1 MKNRLLIILCGSIM
15 VGLLVT
21 CSSVLVKQ
29 FYMLSYAPSPLTER
43 LNPTPYPCVIRLK
56 DFEIEEAYSRP
67 QIVYR
72 QSPFEL
78 RYYVYRV
85 WAVKPTLMISDL
97 IRKHLLSVNIVSRVI
112 RRFDEGVKPDYELSG
127 TIEAIEEYDSEKIW
141 FAHLALMIRLTRL
154 SDNKVVY
161 SRHFDNRKQVA
172 KNEPEIVIR
181 EMSSIFE
188 YIMMQATHDID
199 LVLARDYGQTQVQLQ
214 GSFDTPDT
222 TAPVMAK

>member
-1 MKNRLLIILCGSIM
+1 MKKRIPILIGCALLAMLC
-15 VGLLVT
+15 LQ

-29 FYMLSYAPSPLTER
+29 YYMLSYAPSPMATR
-43 LNPTPYPCVIRLK
+43 LNPSPYPCVIRLK
-56 DFEIEEAYSRP
+56 DFDIEEAYARP

-85 WAVKPTLMISDL
+85 WAVKPTLMITDL
-97 IRKHLLSVNIVSRVI
+97 IRKHLQSVGLVSRVV
-112 RRFDEGVKPDYELSG
+112 RRFDEEATPDYELGG
-127 TIEAIEEYDSEKIW
+127 TIEALEEYDSEKTW
-141 FAHLALMIRLTRL
+141 FAHLSIVIRLTRL
-154 SDNKVVY
+154 SDNKVIY

-188 YIMMQATHDID
+188 YILNQATHDID
-199 LVLARDYGQTQVQLQ
+199 ILLARDFGKSLQ
-214 GSFDTPDT
+214 SNGSFDADEPQTP
-222 TAPVMAK
+222 AGQP